1 MTIEVH
7 PEPLDAPAAAAL
19 LQELDADLAQ
29 RYGSDDQVH
38 AQADEFVPP
47 DGLFLVLTVDGE
59 PLACGGYRR
68 WNEHTAELKRM
79 YVRGA
84 GRRRGLARHL
94 LTELEDAARAAGY
107 TQMWLE
113 TGLPQ
118 HEAMQL
124 YAGAGYAPIAKFG
137 QFAWAPEQRCY
148 GKELTAVD

>member
-7 PEPLDAPAAAAL
+7 PEPLDTPAAAAL
-19 LQELDADLAQ
+19 LAELDEDLAQ
-29 RYGSDDQVH
+29 RYGDDDTVH
-38 AQADEFVPP
+38 TEAAQFLPP

-68 WNEHTAELKRM
+68 WDADTAELKRM
-79 YVRGA
+79 YVRPA
-84 GRRRGLARHL
+84 GRRRGLARRL
-94 LTELEDAARAAGY
+94 ITELEDAARASGY

-124 YAGAGYAPIAKFG
+124 YAGAGYSPIEKFG

-148 GKELTAVD
+148 GKAL

>member
-19 LQELDADLAQ
+19 LAELDADLAV
-29 RYGSDDQVH
+29 RYGDDDAVH
-38 AQADEFVPP
+38 AEAGQFLPP
-47 DGLFLVLTVDGE
+47 EGLFLVLTVDGA

-68 WNEHTAELKRM
+68 WDAQTAELKRM
-79 YVRGA
+79 YVRPA
-84 GRRRGLARHL
+84 GRRRGLARRL
-94 LTELEDAARAAGY
+94 LAELEAAARDAGY

-124 YAGAGYAPIAKFG
+124 YTDQGYAPIAKFG

-148 GKELTAVD
+148 GKSL